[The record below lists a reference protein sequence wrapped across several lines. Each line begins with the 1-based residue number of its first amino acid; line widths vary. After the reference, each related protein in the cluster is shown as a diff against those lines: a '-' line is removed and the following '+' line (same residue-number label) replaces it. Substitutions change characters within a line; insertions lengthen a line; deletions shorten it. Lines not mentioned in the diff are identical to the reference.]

1 MTSSDFPIVI
11 IFSIIGIAFLIAI
24 IFGLTRWIFKIDQME
39 ALQKKQVSQLDE
51 IILLLENNKI

>member
-1 MTSSDFPIVI
+1 MSEGQFWAII

-24 IFGLTRWIFKIDQME
+24 IFGLTRWIFKIDEME